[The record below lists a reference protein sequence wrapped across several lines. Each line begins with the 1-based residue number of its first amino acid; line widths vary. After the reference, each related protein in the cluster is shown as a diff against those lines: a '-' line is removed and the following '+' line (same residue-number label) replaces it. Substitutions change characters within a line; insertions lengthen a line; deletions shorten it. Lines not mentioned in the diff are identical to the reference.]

1 MSELAKKSRKDMHAK
16 IKRLV
21 GSDPRAKVDAS
32 DYSPPD
38 PLDADIK
45 TGLRPVSRR
54 QFKKGGKVVAMHGA
68 LAKHHAGKKPRRK
81 HREDGG
87 DVAAPK
93 GDLSWTKLNPT
104 LKEKYMRVN
113 APLPSN
119 PNYGEEAVNKAID
132 SSNRSGRKISKN
144 EASKIHRLLRGGY
157 KSGGSALATPD
168 NIINRSVKEA
178 NEKREGKKHI
188 GGMKKGGRAHKMS
201 GGDIAQVLSPAYA
214 MIKNRDSKL
223 VKSLSPLA
231 NLKRGGRAHKM
242 DGGPSDKS
250 YVPRSTMEFA
260 PAGRGRPFGLKKGG
274 KVPMEKWE
282 HSKEDLAQDKK
293 LAKKHHMSLAD
304 WEKSGLDK
312 KHDKQQSMK
321 GLKHGGSCRCE
332 KCAGGRMGKAA
343 GGYASGGK
351 SKKRMHKFDGG
362 LTMAAQPSPPP
373 PPPKMPEDIAND
385 RIAWEATQEA
395 KRQSKKVSAPAPKAR
410 GGSLDGELQGTR
422 PTGGRLARKSGGR
435 AKGKTNINI
444 LIGTGKGDR
453 MGVDAMAGMPPRPP
467 GIPIPVAPPPGAGG
481 PPGMPPGAPPMPP
494 MPPPGMGAMPPP
506 GMPPMGRKAGGRV
519 GHRKYRSAAD
529 MDAGA
534 GSGLGRLEKTEIQ
547 KHRG

>member
-1 MSELAKKSRKDMHAK
+1 MSELAKKSRKEMHAK
-16 IKRLV
+16 IKRLI
-21 GSDPRAKVDAS
+21 GSDPHATVDAS
-32 DYSPPD
+32 DYRPPD
-38 PLDADIK
+38 ELNADIK
-45 TGLRPVSRR
+45 TGLRPVSPRAYKR
-54 QFKKGGKVVAMHGA
+54 GGKVVAMHGA
-68 LAKHHAGKKPRRK
+68 HAKHHAGKKPR
-81 HREDGG
+81 
-87 DVAAPK
+87 
-93 GDLSWTKLNPT
+93 
-104 LKEKYMRVN
+104 
-113 APLPSN
+113 
-119 PNYGEEAVNKAID
+119 
-132 SSNRSGRKISKN
+132 
-144 EASKIHRLLRGGY
+144 

-168 NIINRSVKEA
+168 NIINRNVKEA
-178 NEKREGKKHI
+178 NEARHGKKHI

-214 MIKNRDSKL
+214 MIKNRDSKV
-223 VKSLSPLA
+223 VKGLSPLA

-321 GLKHGGSCRCE
+321 GLKHGGSCGC
-332 KCAGGRMGKAA
+332 KMCMGGRTAKAA

-362 LTMAAQPSPPP
+362 MTMAAQPSPPP

-385 RIAWEATQEA
+385 RIAWEASQEA
-395 KRQSKKVSAPAPKAR
+395 KRQSKKVTAPAPKAR

-435 AKGKTNINI
+435 TSGKGKMNVNIV
-444 LIGTGKGDR
+444 IGQPGAAR
-453 MGVDAMAGMPPRPP
+453 APVDAMAGLPPRPP
-467 GIPIPVAPPPGAGG
+467 GIPVPVPPAG
-481 PPGMPPGAPPMPP
+481 PPGMPPMGAGAPPMPP
-494 MPPPGMGAMPPP
+494 MGGMPPP
-506 GMPPMGRKAGGRV
+506 GMPPMPRKSGGRAVGVDKPGRV
-519 GHRKYRSAAD
+519 GHRTYRSAED
-529 MDAGA
+529 MDAGS
-534 GSGLGRLEKTEIQ
+534 GGGLGRLEKTEIQ
-547 KHRG
+547 KHRA